1 MRTVADR
8 IFLLHNYFKQNFRQ
22 PALKP
27 DKSMMMLVSIVTL
40 LLFMFMTTLR
50 HTAGFLRHVALLTRF
65 EPIVPTRRSVS
76 LQLNYK
82 SSSDIEPG
90 ESSVKQQTG
99 PKHKQTQDK
108 EEEEGIKALRYLST
122 ELGVRWL
129 QGNLQDGDRVT
140 PLFLVI
146 VERVLDTIE
155 DAFLHLR
162 RIPYEWG
169 WRQQGAAPKDCTPNK
184 KTVVVLGS
192 GWAAHA
198 FLKVVDTEKLRV
210 VAVSPVNHF
219 VFTPMLAGAAVG
231 TVVSFVLDEV
241 SQAWYPAAV

>member
-1 MRTVADR
+1 MVA
-8 IFLLHNYFKQNFRQ
+8 
-22 PALKP
+22 AVTA
-27 DKSMMMLVSIVTL
+27 DKSMMMLISIVTL
-40 LLFMFMTTLR
+40 MFMTT
-50 HTAGFLRHVALLTRF
+50 HGFLRPVSLARF
-65 EPIVPTRRSVS
+65 EPIVRTRPSVS

-90 ESSVKQQTG
+90 ESSVKQHTG
-99 PKHKQTQDK
+99 PKHKQTQE

-140 PLFLVI
+140 PIFLVI

-169 WRQQGAAPKDCTPNK
+169 WQEQQQGAAAKDGTTNK

-210 VAVSPVNHF
+210 VAVSPINHF

-231 TVVSFVLDEV
+231 TVVSFVLE
-241 SQAWYPAAV
+241 